1 MILIYSFQK
10 YDLTNDVSHSQ
21 VVKYAYLD
29 ITSLQSI
36 GTPRSAERR
45 SGAALREAGAR
56 SERNSENCP
65 GAQVGAQLRK
75 RPER

>member
-1 MILIYSFQK
+1 MVLRKKVTFTRTYRIS
-10 YDLTNDVSHSQ
+10 
-21 VVKYAYLD
+21 
-29 ITSLQSI
+29 ITCQQTI

-56 SERNSENCP
+56 SERNSGNCP